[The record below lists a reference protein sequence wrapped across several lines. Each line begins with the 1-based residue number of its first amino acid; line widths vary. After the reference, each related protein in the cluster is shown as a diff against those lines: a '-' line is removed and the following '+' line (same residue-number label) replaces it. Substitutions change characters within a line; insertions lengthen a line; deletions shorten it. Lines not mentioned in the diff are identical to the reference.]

1 MYAGKTGSFPVL
13 KGKGAEI
20 RGLSKPLLDACE
32 HFLNDGNQQDRQI
45 KLCLRMVVAM
55 EGVLDD
61 HREDY
66 RLPQVQYNPKASSLA
81 CVKTI
86 AESKSWNSHVAKCC
100 SNKLSEKTQPKDNC
114 S

>member
-66 RLPQVQYNPKASSLA
+66 RLPQVQYNLKASSL
-81 CVKTI
+81 VKTI